1 MTRFNTDV
9 ATLPIV
15 FMNFLNSI
23 NHLKYYQFMKSN
35 TINLSYITAN
45 TAITTRDNLSK
56 EITRNWGIIR
66 SENLIDKSEK
76 RNYDMKALL
85 SLIEKLSKERIKMKL
100 YTQLINMGFTN
111 INELPSNSLYPII
124 FELSEKNEMFVQL
137 GLIRTIDPKIKAKK
151 GKKGIS
157 KTEELT
163 FNFIKSKREKLQ
175 LEINDLKK
183 KIADYNENAKLC
195 ITEKTAEV
203 LAA

>member
-1 MTRFNTDV
+1 
-9 ATLPIV
+9 
-15 FMNFLNSI
+15 
-23 NHLKYYQFMKSN
+23 MKSN

-111 INELPSNSLYPII
+111 VNELPSNSLYPII

-195 ITEKTAEV
+195 ITEKVAES

>member
-1 MTRFNTDV
+1 
-9 ATLPIV
+9 
-15 FMNFLNSI
+15 
-23 NHLKYYQFMKSN
+23 
-35 TINLSYITAN
+35 
-45 TAITTRDNLSK
+45 
-56 EITRNWGIIR
+56 
-66 SENLIDKSEK
+66 
-76 RNYDMKALL
+76 
-85 SLIEKLSKERIKMKL
+85 
-100 YTQLINMGFTN
+100 MGFTN
-111 INELPSNSLYPII
+111 INELPSTSLYPII
-124 FELSEKNEMFVQL
+124 FELSEKNELFVQL

-195 ITEKTAEV
+195 ITEKTAEA